1 MRVAVIGTGIMGAGI
16 AGSLAREGHE
26 VVVWNRTAARAEAVA
41 GDGVT
46 AAGSVAE
53 AVSGSDAVV
62 TVLFDTDAVLAVTGE
77 IVRAL
82 GPDAVW
88 IQASTVG
95 PDGARRIAEAAGGQI
110 VDAPVL
116 GTKKPAQEGA
126 LVVLASGP
134 TALLEKA
141 QPVFDAIGSRTVVAG
156 DVVGQAS
163 ALKLATNSWVGLIT
177 AGAAQSL
184 ALGQA
189 LGLDPGLV
197 LEAIK
202 GGPADS
208 PYLQLKG
215 AAMVEGDW
223 TTSFAVDGV
232 VKDLGLMIDA
242 AEDADFPSDLLRT
255 VRGLFETASVEGHG
269 ADDMAAVRTAFP
281 NSP

>member
-26 VVVWNRTAARAEAVA
+26 VVVWNRTTARAEAVA

-46 AAGSVAE
+46 VAASVAE
-53 AVSGSDAVV
+53 AVSGCDAVV
-62 TVLFDTDAVLAVTGE
+62 TVLFDTDAVLAVSGE
-77 IVRAL
+77 IVGAL

-88 IQASTVG
+88 IQTSTVG
-95 PDGARRIAEAAGGQI
+95 LDGARRIAEAAGGQI

-116 GTKKPAQEGA
+116 GTKKPAQDGT

-134 TALLEKA
+134 SGLLEKA
-141 QPVFDAIGSRTVVAG
+141 RPVFDAIGSRTVVAG

-215 AAMVEGDW
+215 AAMIEGSW

-242 AEDADFPSDLLRT
+242 AEGADFPSDLLRS
-255 VRGLFETASVEGHG
+255 VRGLFEAASAGGHG

-281 NSP
+281 HSP

>member
-46 AAGSVAE
+46 VAASVAE
-53 AVSGSDAVV
+53 AVSGSDALV

-77 IVRAL
+77 IVGAL

-88 IQASTVG
+88 IQTSTVG

-116 GTKKPAQEGA
+116 GTKKPAQDGT

-134 TALLEKA
+134 SGLLEKA
-141 QPVFDAIGSRTVVAG
+141 KPVFDAIGSRTVVAG
-156 DVVGQAS
+156 DLVGQAS

-215 AAMVEGDW
+215 AAMIEGSW

-242 AEDADFPSDLLRT
+242 AEGADFPSDLLRS
-255 VRGLFETASVEGHG
+255 VRGLFEAASADGHG

-281 NSP
+281 HSP

>member
-1 MRVAVIGTGIMGAGI
+1 MGAGI

-46 AAGSVAE
+46 VAASVAE
-53 AVSGSDAVV
+53 AVSGSDALV

-77 IVRAL
+77 IVGAL

-88 IQASTVG
+88 IQTSTVG

-116 GTKKPAQEGA
+116 GTKKPAQDGT

-134 TALLEKA
+134 SGLLEKA
-141 QPVFDAIGSRTVVAG
+141 KPVFDAIGSRTVVAG
-156 DVVGQAS
+156 DLVGQAS

-215 AAMVEGDW
+215 AAMIEGSW

-242 AEDADFPSDLLRT
+242 AEGADFPSDLLRS
-255 VRGLFETASVEGHG
+255 VRGLFETASAAGHG

>member
-46 AAGSVAE
+46 VAASVAE
-53 AVSGSDAVV
+53 AVSGCDAVV
-62 TVLFDTDAVLAVTGE
+62 TVLFDTDAVLAVSGE
-77 IVRAL
+77 IVGAL

-88 IQASTVG
+88 IQTSTVG
-95 PDGARRIAEAAGGQI
+95 LDGARRIAEAAGGQI

-116 GTKKPAQEGA
+116 GTKKPAQDGT

-134 TALLEKA
+134 SGLLEKA
-141 QPVFDAIGSRTVVAG
+141 RPVFDAIGSRTVVAG

-215 AAMVEGDW
+215 AAMIEGSW

-242 AEDADFPSDLLRT
+242 AEGADFPSDLLRS
-255 VRGLFETASVEGHG
+255 VRGLFEAASADGHG

-281 NSP
+281 HSP

>member
-46 AAGSVAE
+46 VAASVAE
-53 AVSGSDAVV
+53 AVSGCDAVV
-62 TVLFDTDAVLAVTGE
+62 TVLFDTDAVLAVSGE
-77 IVRAL
+77 IVGAL

-88 IQASTVG
+88 IQTSTVG

-116 GTKKPAQEGA
+116 GTKKPAQDGT

-134 TALLEKA
+134 SGLLEKA
-141 QPVFDAIGSRTVVAG
+141 KPVFDAIGSRTVVAG
-156 DVVGQAS
+156 DLVGQAS

-215 AAMVEGDW
+215 AAMIEGSW

-242 AEDADFPSDLLRT
+242 AEGADFPSDLLRS
-255 VRGLFETASVEGHG
+255 VRGLFEAASADGHG

-281 NSP
+281 HSP

>member
-1 MRVAVIGTGIMGAGI
+1 MGAGI

-46 AAGSVAE
+46 VAASVAE

-62 TVLFDTDAVLAVTGE
+62 TVLFDTDAVLAVSGE
-77 IVRAL
+77 IVGAL

-88 IQASTVG
+88 IQTSTVG

-116 GTKKPAQEGA
+116 GTKKPAQDGT

-134 TALLEKA
+134 SGLLEKA
-141 QPVFDAIGSRTVVAG
+141 KPVFDAIGSRTVVAG
-156 DVVGQAS
+156 DLVGQAS

-215 AAMVEGDW
+215 AAMIEGSW

-242 AEDADFPSDLLRT
+242 AEGADFPSDLLRS
-255 VRGLFETASVEGHG
+255 VRGLFEAASADGHG

-281 NSP
+281 HSP

>member
-46 AAGSVAE
+46 VAASVAE
-53 AVSGSDAVV
+53 AVSGSDALV

-77 IVRAL
+77 IVGAL

-88 IQASTVG
+88 IQTSTVG

-116 GTKKPAQEGA
+116 GTKKPAQDGT

-134 TALLEKA
+134 SGLLEKA
-141 QPVFDAIGSRTVVAG
+141 RPVFDAIGSRTVVAG
-156 DVVGQAS
+156 DLVGQAS

-215 AAMVEGDW
+215 AAMIEGSW

-242 AEDADFPSDLLRT
+242 AEGADFPSDLLRS
-255 VRGLFETASVEGHG
+255 VRGLFEAASADGHG

-281 NSP
+281 HSP

>member
-1 MRVAVIGTGIMGAGI
+1 MGAGI

-46 AAGSVAE
+46 VAASVAE
-53 AVSGSDAVV
+53 AVSGSDALV

-77 IVRAL
+77 IVGAL

-88 IQASTVG
+88 IQTSTVG

-116 GTKKPAQEGA
+116 GTKKPAQDGT

-134 TALLEKA
+134 SGLLEKA
-141 QPVFDAIGSRTVVAG
+141 KPVFDAIGSRTVVAG
-156 DVVGQAS
+156 DLVGQAS

-215 AAMVEGDW
+215 AAMIEGSW

-242 AEDADFPSDLLRT
+242 AEGADFPSDLLRS
-255 VRGLFETASVEGHG
+255 VRGLFETASVAGHG

>member
-46 AAGSVAE
+46 VAASVAE
-53 AVSGSDAVV
+53 AVSGSDALV

-77 IVRAL
+77 IVGAL

-88 IQASTVG
+88 IQTSTVG

-116 GTKKPAQEGA
+116 GTKKPAQDGT

-134 TALLEKA
+134 SGLLEKA
-141 QPVFDAIGSRTVVAG
+141 RPVFDAIGSRTVVAG

-215 AAMVEGDW
+215 AAMIEGSW

-242 AEDADFPSDLLRT
+242 AEGADFPSDLLRS
-255 VRGLFETASVEGHG
+255 VRGLFEAASAGGHG

-281 NSP
+281 HSP

>member
-1 MRVAVIGTGIMGAGI
+1 MGAGI

-46 AAGSVAE
+46 VAASVAE
-53 AVSGSDAVV
+53 AVSGSDALV
-62 TVLFDTDAVLAVTGE
+62 TVLFDTDAVLAVSGE
-77 IVRAL
+77 IVGAL

-88 IQASTVG
+88 IQTSTVG
-95 PDGARRIAEAAGGQI
+95 LDGARRIAEAAGGQS

-116 GTKKPAQEGA
+116 GTKKPAQDGT

-134 TALLEKA
+134 SGLLEKA
-141 QPVFDAIGSRTVVAG
+141 KPVFDAIGSRTVVAG
-156 DVVGQAS
+156 DLVGQAS

-215 AAMVEGDW
+215 AAMIEGSW

-242 AEDADFPSDLLRT
+242 AEGADFPSDLLRS
-255 VRGLFETASVEGHG
+255 VRGLFEAASAGGHG

-281 NSP
+281 HSP

>member
-1 MRVAVIGTGIMGAGI
+1 MGAGI

-46 AAGSVAE
+46 AAASVAE

-77 IVRAL
+77 IVGAL

-95 PDGARRIAEAAGGQI
+95 PDGARRIAEAAGAQI

-116 GTKKPAQEGA
+116 GTKKPAQDGT

-134 TALLEKA
+134 SGLLEKA
-141 QPVFDAIGSRTVVAG
+141 KPVFDAIGSRTVVAG

-184 ALGQA
+184 ALGQV
-189 LGLDPGLV
+189 LGLDPRLV

-215 AAMVEGDW
+215 AAMIEGSW

-242 AEDADFPSDLLRT
+242 AEGADFPSDLLRS
-255 VRGLFETASVEGHG
+255 VRELFETASAQGHG

-281 NSP
+281 LSP